1 MKRVYVAMSADLIHP
16 GHLNII
22 NEARKLGKVILGLL
36 TDEAIASYK
45 RLPTLTYEQRK
56 VIVENIGEGETTSGS
71 FSPTLNRSI
80 AFARVP
86 AQTGDHCEVEIR
98 NKKLKANVVIPPF
111 VRFGK
116 SCID

>member
-1 MKRVYVAMSADLIHP
+1 
-16 GHLNII
+16 
-22 NEARKLGKVILGLL
+22 
-36 TDEAIASYK
+36 
-45 RLPTLTYEQRK
+45 
-56 VIVENIGEGETTSGS
+56 VENIGEGETTSGS

-86 AQTGDHCEVEIR
+86 AQTGAECAVEIR
-98 NKKLKANVVIPPF
+98 NKKLKAKVVKPPF

>member
-1 MKRVYVAMSADLIHP
+1 MEQQRETGVK
-16 GHLNII
+16 
-22 NEARKLGKVILGLL
+22 EKLVGLVL
-36 TDEAIASYK
+36 EDRGVLRSH
-45 RLPTLTYEQRK
+45 QK

-86 AQTGDHCEVEIR
+86 AQTGDECEVEIR
-98 NKKLKANVVIPPF
+98 NKKLKAKVVKPPF
-111 VRFGK
+111 VRLGK